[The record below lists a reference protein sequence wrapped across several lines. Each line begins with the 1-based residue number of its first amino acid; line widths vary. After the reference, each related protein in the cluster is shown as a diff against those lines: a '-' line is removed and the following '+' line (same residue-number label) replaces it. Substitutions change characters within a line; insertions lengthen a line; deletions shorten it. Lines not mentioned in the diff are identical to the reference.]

1 MDSLFAPTALYLI
14 LAVSVALSAKGTAE
28 RVKGHSPI
36 KPWEPWLF
44 QAPVLV
50 AFLHLFG
57 YVTFQLFFF
66 EQIPS
71 ISSRVNLIAHW
82 LTIMLAGFAG
92 AWNFARQLDRV
103 RSDSMAP

>member
-1 MDSLFAPTALYLI
+1 MDSLFPPTALYLI
-14 LAVSVALSAKGTAE
+14 LAVSVALSAKGIAE
-28 RVKGHSPI
+28 RVKGHSTI

-44 QAPVLV
+44 QVPVLF

-71 ISSRVNLIAHW
+71 VSSRINLFVHW
-82 LTIMLAGFAG
+82 LTIILAGFAG
-92 AWNFARQLDRV
+92 AWSFARQLDRV
-103 RSDSMAP
+103 RSDSTAP